1 MSRSVFLVIA
11 GVMALFFGVSMLAAP
26 DQMLSN
32 MARDSP
38 DARFVLQW
46 MSCVLIA
53 VGVINILSRTDAGSP
68 ALRAVILGNIV
79 LHVLGLGID
88 VWHHTKGFVQTS
100 GVMMGAVVH
109 GVLIAGFAYYLA
121 KLRSAR

>member
-11 GVMALFFGVSMLAAP
+11 GVMALLFGVSMLAAP

-88 VWHHTKGFVQTS
+88 FWHHTKGFVQTS
-100 GVMMGAVVH
+100 GVMMGAAVH
-109 GVLIAGFAYYLA
+109 GVLIAGFAYYLS

>member
-11 GVMALFFGVSMLAAP
+11 GVMALFFGASMLVAP

-53 VGVINILSRTDAGSP
+53 VGLINILSRTDPGSP
-68 ALRAVILGNIV
+68 ALRAVMIGNIV
-79 LHVLGLGID
+79 LHVMGLGID
-88 VWHHTKGFVQTS
+88 FWHHTKGFVQAS

-109 GVLIAGFAYYLA
+109 GVLIAGFAYYLS
-121 KLRSAR
+121 KLRAVR

>member
-11 GVMALFFGVSMLAAP
+11 GVMALFFGASMLAAP

-38 DARFVLQW
+38 DAALVLQW

-53 VGVINILSRTDAGSP
+53 VGVINILSRSDAGSP
-68 ALRAVILGNIV
+68 ALRAVMLGNIV
-79 LHVLGLGID
+79 LHTMGLAID
-88 VWHHTKGFVQTS
+88 FWHHTKGFVQAS
-100 GVMMGAVVH
+100 GVMMGAMVH
-109 GVLIAGFAYYLA
+109 GVLIAGFGYYLS
-121 KLRSAR
+121 KLRVVR

>member
-11 GVMALFFGVSMLAAP
+11 GVMALFFGLSMLAAP

-68 ALRAVILGNIV
+68 ALRAVMIGNIV
-79 LHVLGLGID
+79 LHALGIGVD
-88 VWHHTKGFVQTS
+88 FWHHTKGFVQAS

-109 GVLIAGFAYYLA
+109 GLLIAGFLYYLS
-121 KLRSAR
+121 KLRPAR